1 MASGYFLGND
11 IGIAQELVVKLA
23 KFYERKAMPLI
34 FIYDVRPHMISREV
48 ATTIERSFLNLFISK
63 A

>member
-1 MASGYFLGND
+1 MAND

-23 KFYERKAMPLI
+23 KFYERKAMPFI
-34 FIYDVRPHMISREV
+34 FIYDVRPHMISREA